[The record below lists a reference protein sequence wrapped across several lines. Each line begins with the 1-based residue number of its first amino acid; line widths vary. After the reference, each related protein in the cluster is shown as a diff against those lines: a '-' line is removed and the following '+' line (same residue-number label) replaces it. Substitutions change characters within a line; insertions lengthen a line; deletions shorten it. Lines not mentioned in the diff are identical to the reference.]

1 MAISAQ
7 HTRFI
12 TNDYVNALPADDF
25 IKVAMKKQEMYDEGR
40 KQIKQNL
47 DNYGKLRDT
56 LVNENARN
64 YFDQELN
71 KMVKNVQENAG
82 LDFSNIN
89 NVEAVINLGKPFEND
104 QYIKNGLENGLEYQ
118 RRMKELQGMDK
129 SLRST
134 DNDLVYMHDMNQYI
148 EKGGLD
154 TKVAKGK
161 TYQQYID
168 VKDKVSK
175 IEKDVQ
181 AEMQT
186 IYRQGEGVPLG
197 YIEKVEIERKT
208 QEEIARRIEASLSPE
223 EQNQLQIHAQAQMYR
238 LGPDVLYQTW
248 VGANKQEKL
257 MFEDTRKKAMYR
269 KSQLST
275 LKNRTA
281 EQNQELNELDKII
294 QESDVVITAASQN
307 ANMNPDD
314 FDMEE
319 YLPFFSKRFINGI
332 AANLT
337 VEKVKSDLKK
347 DEVFITRLEHSNRM
361 AQISATGQQARL
373 TAQFEFQQEN
383 YVPERQASLYNL
395 KNVMSPSVLPK
406 DFKIDTKLSKS
417 QQITAIMEAINK
429 NDKVAPTNKRR
440 YVDNLEALRKV
451 YEAYESNPNSQDM
464 IIFDKSNGLGQTQTS
479 VKDFLTAPITDIFKS
494 GITVDAFKYSP
505 RGKSGSSS
513 SMTATDRAQRK
524 LDDLVAEGI
533 AGGMNEADAITK
545 AKERLKAGLEVT
557 PTTTTGTGGYN
568 PGGTGN
574 PGTSDTTGR
583 K

>member
-1 MAISAQ
+1 MAIAAQ
-7 HTRFI
+7 HNRFV
-12 TNDYVNALPADDF
+12 TNEYVSALPADDF

-71 KMVKNVQENAG
+71 KLVKNVQENAG

-118 RRMKELQGMDK
+118 RRMKELQSMDK
-129 SLRST
+129 SLRSA
-134 DNDLVYMHDMNQYI
+134 DNDLVYMHDMNEYI

-168 VKDKVSK
+168 IKDKVSK

-181 AEMQT
+181 AQMQT
-186 IYRQGEGVPLG
+186 FYREGPAG

-257 MFEDTRKKAMYR
+257 MFEDTKKKAMYR
-269 KSQLST
+269 KSQLAA
-275 LKNRTA
+275 LKNRTT
-281 EQNQELNELDKII
+281 EQNQELNDLDRII

-307 ANMNPDD
+307 ANMNPDE

-319 YLPFFSKRFINGI
+319 YLPFFSKRFISGI

-347 DEVFITRLEHSNRM
+347 DEVFMANLEHRNRI
-361 AQISATGQQARL
+361 AQINATGQQARL

-395 KNVMSPSVLPK
+395 KNVMSPGVLPK
-406 DFKIDTKLSKS
+406 DFKIDTKLSKT
-417 QQITAIMEAINK
+417 QQIQAIMDAINK
-429 NDKVAPTNKRR
+429 NDQLGATNKRR
-440 YVDNLEALRKV
+440 YIDNLEALRKI
-451 YEAYESNPNSQDM
+451 YEAYETNPNSQDI
-464 IIFDKSNGLGQTQTS
+464 IIFDKSKGLGQSQTS
-479 VKDFLTAPITDIFKS
+479 VKDFLTAPVTDVFKS
-494 GITVDAFKYSP
+494 GITIDAFRYSP
-505 RGKSGSSS
+505 RGKS
-513 SMTATDRAQRK
+513 TAEERAQK
-524 LDDLVAEGI
+524 KYDDLVAEKI
-533 AGGMNEADAITK
+533 KGGLSEEDARTK
-545 AKERLKAGLEVT
+545 AKEELAGG
-557 PTTTTGTGGYN
+557 TTTTTIITNTY
-568 PGGTGN
+568 PGGGN
-574 PGTSDTTGR
+574 PSTSDSATS

>member
-1 MAISAQ
+1 
-7 HTRFI
+7 
-12 TNDYVNALPADDF
+12 
-25 IKVAMKKQEMYDEGR
+25 
-40 KQIKQNL
+40 
-47 DNYGKLRDT
+47 
-56 LVNENARN
+56 
-64 YFDQELN
+64 
-71 KMVKNVQENAG
+71 
-82 LDFSNIN
+82 
-89 NVEAVINLGKPFEND
+89 
-104 QYIKNGLENGLEYQ
+104 
-118 RRMKELQGMDK
+118 MKELQGMDK
-129 SLRST
+129 SLRSA

-186 IYRQGEGVPLG
+186 IYRQGPAG
-197 YIEKVEIERKT
+197 YIEKVEIERNT
-208 QEEIARRIEASLSPE
+208 QEEISRRIEASLSPE

-269 KSQLST
+269 KSELSA
-275 LKNRTA
+275 LKNRTT
-281 EQNQELNELDKII
+281 EQNQELNDLDKII
-294 QESDVVITAASQN
+294 QESDAVITAASQN
-307 ANMNPDD
+307 ANMNPDE

-347 DEVFITRLEHSNRM
+347 DEVFMTNLEHRNRM

-383 YVPERQASLYNL
+383 YVPEMQASLYSL
-395 KNVMSPSVLPK
+395 KNVMSSTVLPK
-406 DFKIDTKLSKS
+406 DFKLDTKVNKS
-417 QQITAIMEAINK
+417 QQIASIITAINGNNKLSAI
-429 NDKVAPTNKRR
+429 NKRR
-440 YVDNLEALRKV
+440 YIDNLTTLQNL
-451 YEAYESNPNSQDM
+451 YTAYESNPNSQDM
-464 IIFDKSNGLGQTQTS
+464 IIFNKANGLGQTQTS
-479 VKDFLTAPITDIFKS
+479 VKDFLSAPVTDVFSS
-494 GITVDAFKYSP
+494 GMTVDAFKYSP

-513 SMTATDRAQRK
+513 SMTATERAQK
-524 LDDLVAEGI
+524 KYDDLVAEGI
-533 AGGMNEADAITK
+533 AGGMSDADAKTK
-545 AKERLKAGLEVT
+545 AKAKLAAGLEAT
-557 PTTTTGTGGYN
+557 TTTTTGTGAGGYN
-568 PGGTGN
+568 PPKGAGN
-574 PGTSDTTGR
+574 PGTSDSAR
-583 K
+583 IN